1 MTLDKAALL
10 TRRLGEVEHEIP
22 GFGTVR
28 VRGMSREELLE
39 WRSLDDVI
47 GDRKVLAAC
56 LLDPVLTED
65 EVETWQKHSSPLEIQ
80 GVLNAIRDLSGLGE
94 GATKSGVSGVRER
107 PGT

>member
-1 MTLDKAALL
+1 MTVDKVSLL
-10 TRRLGEVEHEIP
+10 ARRLGEGEHEIP

-39 WRSLDDVI
+39 WRSLDAAV

-65 EVETWQKHSSPLEIQ
+65 EVATWQKHSSPLEIE
-80 GVLNAIRDLSGLGE
+80 GVLEAIRDLSGLGE
-94 GATKSGVSGVRER
+94 GATKSGVSGVRE
-107 PGT
+107 